1 MPSSMSGLHL
11 GLLGKAPMGH
21 GTMDSECVGLERT
34 DGVPSTAW
42 KTRKHS
48 IDSGDRSWSCQE
60 YALWRSFGV
69 LGSPY

>member
-1 MPSSMSGLHL
+1 MC
-11 GLLGKAPMGH
+11 H

-48 IDSGDRSWSCQE
+48 IDSGTGLGAVKSMLC
-60 YALWRSFGV
+60 GV
-69 LGSPY
+69 VLAC